1 MARATI
7 LLVNSDPNLREAV
20 VRVLATIPRV
30 RLQTCAMVAQV
41 AEELEAGSPAAILLG
56 EVEDLDTWTAPVS
69 ARGEPAVAAVSREPS
84 HERELAA
91 MRAGAEAHFA
101 LPEMAAGLARWLR
114 PLLCSED
121 GFEAPTMVACSAAM
135 QALDR
140 FVTRIARSDGTVFVT
155 GESGVGKEVLA
166 RQLHARSPRS
176 RGPFEAINCAALPE
190 AMLEAM
196 LFGHAKGAFTGALEA
211 RPGKFQ
217 RAHRGTLLLDEVTE
231 IPVHLQAK
239 LLRALQEREV
249 EPLGGRKA
257 ERVDVRV
264 IATSNRD
271 LQAAVADGVLRED
284 LYYRLNVF
292 PLCIPPLRERV
303 EDIVP
308 LAQALLRGLSRDRL
322 QALDEGARRRLEAH
336 DWPGNVREL
345 ANVMERAIT
354 LHEGD
359 AGSVVTAESV
369 WLDAD
374 MLGPWTTAVGDTKP
388 SDATGRIDENP
399 TPLLEQTLQTQES
412 RVILNVLRESGGR
425 RKEAADRLGISPR
438 TLRYKIARLREH
450 GFTVP
455 ASG

>member
-1 MARATI
+1 MSRATI
-7 LLVNSDPNLREAV
+7 LLVDAEPALREAV

-30 RLQTCAMVAQV
+30 RLQSCTAADLPQT
-41 AEELEAGSPAAILLG
+41 LEGSRAAAVLLGDAGAVSAGSLP
-56 EVEDLDTWTAPVS
+56 
-69 ARGEPAVAAVSREPS
+69 EPRSCFAAVSLEPS
-84 HERELAA
+84 RDRELTA
-91 MRAGAEAHFA
+91 MRAGVDAHFA
-101 LPEMAAGLARWLR
+101 LPEMAESLAQWLR
-114 PLLCSED
+114 PLLAAD
-121 GFEAPTMVACSAAM
+121 RDFEAPALVARSTAM
-135 QALDR
+135 KGIDR
-140 FVTRIARSDGTVFVT
+140 FISRIARSTATVFVT

-166 RQLHARSPRS
+166 RQLHARSPRH

-196 LFGHAKGAFTGALEA
+196 LFGHAKGAFTGAVEA

-217 RAHRGTLLLDEVTE
+217 RADGGTLLLDEVTE

-249 EPLGGRKA
+249 EPLGGRQA
-257 ERVDVRV
+257 QRVDVRV

-271 LQAAVADGVLRED
+271 LRAAVAEGALRED

-292 PLCIPPLRERV
+292 PLCIPPLRERR

-308 LAQALLRGLSRDRL
+308 LAQALLRRLSGGRL
-322 QALDEGARRRLEAH
+322 QELDEGAQRRLQAH
-336 DWPGNVREL
+336 EWPGNVREL

-354 LHEGD
+354 LHEA
-359 AGSVVTAESV
+359 AGAQVTAESV

-374 MLGPWTTAVGDTKP
+374 MLSPWTT
-388 SDATGRIDENP
+388 DAAGEGHSQRDVAGMEVSDENP
-399 TPLLEQTLQTQES
+399 TPMLEQTLQTQEG

-438 TLRYKIARLREH
+438 TLRYKLARLREH
-450 GFTVP
+450 GFAVP

>member
-1 MARATI
+1 MSRATI
-7 LLVNSDPNLREAV
+7 LLVDAEPALREAV

-30 RLQTCAMVAQV
+30 RLQTCTATALPQT
-41 AEELEAGSPAAILLG
+41 LEGAGAAAVLLADAGAVPAGPL
-56 EVEDLDTWTAPVS
+56 PQPRS
-69 ARGEPAVAAVSREPS
+69 AFAAVSLDAS

-91 MRAGAEAHFA
+91 MRAGVDAHFA
-101 LPEMAAGLARWLR
+101 LPEMGESLAQWLR
-114 PLLCSED
+114 PLLASGGD
-121 GFEAPTMVACSAAM
+121 FEAPALVARSAAM
-135 QALDR
+135 QGIDR
-140 FVTRIARSDGTVFVT
+140 FVSRIAPSAATVFVT

-166 RQLHARSPRS
+166 RQLHARSPRKQ
-176 RGPFEAINCAALPE
+176 GPFEAINCAALPE

-196 LFGHAKGAFTGALEA
+196 LFGHAKGAFTGAVEA

-217 RAHRGTLLLDEVTE
+217 RAHGGTLLLDEVTE

-249 EPLGGRKA
+249 EPLGGRQA
-257 ERVDVRV
+257 QRVDVRV

-271 LQAAVADGVLRED
+271 LRAAVAEGELRED

-292 PLCIPPLRERV
+292 PLCIPPLRERP

-308 LAQALLRGLSRDRL
+308 LAQALLRRLSGGRL
-322 QALDEGARRRLEAH
+322 QDLDAGAQRRLQAH

-354 LHEGD
+354 LHEGE
-359 AGSVVTAESV
+359 APRVTAEAV

-374 MLGPWTTAVGDTKP
+374 MLGPWASP
-388 SDATGRIDENP
+388 NATGAATRASGNAAEGIDENP
-399 TPLLEQTLQTQES
+399 TPMLEQTLQTQEG

-438 TLRYKIARLREH
+438 TLRYKLARLREH
-450 GFTVP
+450 GFAVP

>member
-1 MARATI
+1 MSRATI
-7 LLVNSDPNLREAV
+7 LLVNSDPNVREAV
-20 VRVLATIPRV
+20 VQVLATIPRV
-30 RLQTCAMVAQV
+30 RLQTCAS
-41 AEELEAGSPAAILLG
+41 AEEVESMLEAGRPAAILLG
-56 EVEDLDTWTAPVS
+56 EVEGLDGWSP
-69 ARGEPAVAAVSREPS
+69 PALAQGGPALAAVSREPS

-101 LPEMAAGLARWLR
+101 LPEMAAGLAHWLR
-114 PLLCSED
+114 PLLRTEG
-121 GFEAPTMVACSAAM
+121 GFEAPPMVACSDAM

-140 FVTRIARSDGTVFVT
+140 FVSRIARSNGTVFVT

-176 RGPFEAINCAALPE
+176 QGPFEAINCAALPE

-249 EPLGGRKA
+249 EPLGGRQA

-271 LQAAVADGVLRED
+271 LREAVADGVLRED

-292 PLCIPPLRERV
+292 PLCIPPLRERA

-308 LAQALLRGLSRDRL
+308 LAQALLRRLSRGRL
-322 QALDEGARRRLEAH
+322 QDLDEGARRRLKTH

-354 LHEGD
+354 LYEGG
-359 AGSVVTAESV
+359 AGPLTAESV

-374 MLGPWTTAVGDTKP
+374 MLGAWTAPAGDTYPSSAVG
-388 SDATGRIDENP
+388 AIDENP

-450 GFTVP
+450 GFAVP